1 MKKLICLSL
10 ILIAVLSGYRGE
22 CQGVTKAAAVSEA
35 APIEAYYFHNT
46 ARCITC
52 KTVEAEAKADLQSLY
67 GTRVNFQ
74 SLNLEEE
81 STKAIAKK
89 LQVSGQ
95 TLLIIK
101 GDKKVDLTN
110 EGFLYARTNPKK
122 FKALIK
128 EKVDG
133 LLE

>member
-1 MKKLICLSL
+1 MKKLIFLSFAL
-10 ILIAVLSGYRGE
+10 LGIWFGQQAQS
-22 CQGVTKAAAVSEA
+22 QTANKAASQGTA
-35 APIEAYYFHNT
+35 APMEAYYFHNT
-46 ARCITC
+46 VRCITC

-67 GTRVNFQ
+67 GSQVSFQ

-81 STKAIAKK
+81 STKTIARK

-128 EKVDG
+128 EKVDA
-133 LLE
+133 L